1 MKLDITEIM
10 NRRKDRLDFSFDFKF
25 PDFPDGALL
34 PAGVT
39 LAGPAQIDCRV
50 TDVNGFI
57 KADFTV
63 HAPLRCVCVR
73 CLEEFEFPLD
83 FSFERF
89 AELDGSDDLDC
100 DADEVL
106 TVKDSALFPDADIA
120 EEISLEA
127 PFRPLCS
134 EDCPGLCPTV
144 RARAQRTRF
153 SRIREWTRSDVCAI
167 PWRMIDRFFAPKA
180 EK

>member
-10 NRRKDRLDFSFDFKF
+10 NRRKARLDFSFDFEF
-25 PDFPDGALL
+25 PDSPDGALL

-39 LAGPAQIDCRV
+39 LAGSAQIDCRV
-50 TDVNGFI
+50 RDVNGFI

-63 HAPLRCVCVR
+63 HAPLKCVCVR
-73 CLEEFEFPLD
+73 CLEEFEYPLE

-89 AELDGSDDLDC
+89 AELDGGDDLDC

-106 TVKDSALFPDADIA
+106 TVKDSALFPEADIA

-134 EDCPGLCPTV
+134 EDCPGLCPKCGKKL
-144 RARAQRTRF
+144 RDGPC
-153 SRIREWTRSDVCAI
+153 SCAADEVFED
-167 PWRMIDRFFAPKA
+167 PRMDALRRLRDSM
-180 EK
+180 EDD

>member
-25 PDFPDGALL
+25 PDSPDGALL

-73 CLEEFEFPLD
+73 CLEEFEYPLD

-89 AELDGSDDLDC
+89 AELDGSDDLD
-100 DADEVL
+100 
-106 TVKDSALFPDADIA
+106 
-120 EEISLEA
+120 
-127 PFRPLCS
+127 
-134 EDCPGLCPTV
+134 
-144 RARAQRTRF
+144 
-153 SRIREWTRSDVCAI
+153 
-167 PWRMIDRFFAPKA
+167 
-180 EK
+180 

>member
-25 PDFPDGALL
+25 PDSPDGALL

-63 HAPLRCVCVR
+63 HAPLRNSNSR
-73 CLEEFEFPLD
+73 SIFHL
-83 FSFERF
+83 R
-89 AELDGSDDLDC
+89 
-100 DADEVL
+100 
-106 TVKDSALFPDADIA
+106 DSRSSTEAT
-120 EEISLEA
+120 ISTA
-127 PFRPLCS
+127 MP
-134 EDCPGLCPTV
+134 
-144 RARAQRTRF
+144 TRF
-153 SRIREWTRSDVCAI
+153 SR
-167 PWRMIDRFFAPKA
+167 
-180 EK
+180 

>member
-25 PDFPDGALL
+25 PDSPDGALL

-73 CLEEFEFPLD
+73 CLEEFEYPLD

-106 TVKDSALFPDADIA
+106 TVKDSALFPDADTSSAPPWPLTSSSGA
-120 EEISLEA
+120 EARGLRACTPRTTILCRISSQ
-127 PFRPLCS
+127 PPIINICS
-134 EDCPGLCPTV
+134 CSPT
-144 RARAQRTRF
+144 RAACTR
-153 SRIREWTRSDVCAI
+153 
-167 PWRMIDRFFAPKA
+167 
-180 EK
+180 

>member
-1 MKLDITEIM
+1 M
-10 NRRKDRLDFSFDFKF
+10 
-25 PDFPDGALL
+25 
-34 PAGVT
+34 
-39 LAGPAQIDCRV
+39 
-50 TDVNGFI
+50 
-57 KADFTV
+57 
-63 HAPLRCVCVR
+63 R
-73 CLEEFEFPLD
+73 CLEEFEYPLD

-134 EDCPGLCPTV
+134 EDCPGLCPKCGKKL
-144 RARAQRTRF
+144 RDGPC
-153 SRIREWTRSDVCAI
+153 SCAADEVFED
-167 PWRMIDRFFAPKA
+167 PRMDALRRLRDSM
-180 EK
+180 EDD